1 MKLRLCRALAMRGK
15 AVGDDIGVSGEY
27 KVQVNGPATAKLSES
42 LGALGAANAAT
53 FDSEEQTGFSESKET
68 SFEVF
73 YQGSNDL
80 TGLTGWMAYVK
91 MPVNKSAAIPN
102 LDAANHPGNR
112 EGEYYSRLFIRSIRY
127 QRRGDGVAEFGERGR
142 SDPR

>member
-1 MKLRLCRALAMRGK
+1 M
-15 AVGDDIGVSGEY
+15 
-27 KVQVNGPATAKLSES
+27 
-42 LGALGAANAAT
+42 
-53 FDSEEQTGFSESKET
+53 
-68 SFEVF
+68 F

-112 EGEYYSRLFIRSIRY
+112 EGEYYSRLFIGQYAIKDEAMAWPNLGSADVRILDKNGTEWQTLKASEGFVDLPNGFEGYIKVKLSELGNTAGHR
-127 QRRGDGVAEFGERGR
+127 RRGSRHDR
-142 SDPR
+142 SV

>member
-1 MKLRLCRALAMRGK
+1 M
-15 AVGDDIGVSGEY
+15 
-27 KVQVNGPATAKLSES
+27 
-42 LGALGAANAAT
+42 
-53 FDSEEQTGFSESKET
+53 
-68 SFEVF
+68 F

-112 EGEYYSRLFIRSIRY
+112 EGEYYSRLFIGQYAIKDEAMAWPNLGSADVRILDKNGTEWQTLKASEGFVDLPNGSRIHKGQAQRVGQY
-127 QRRGDGVAEFGERGR
+127 SRHRRRGSRHDR
-142 SDPR
+142 SV